1 MPIKFSP
8 MEATL
13 LSLFLGM
20 VASLVT
26 WAVTS
31 SRCQT
36 KACCDERHR
45 AVCVKIDNE
54 TLERKAEI
62 AELRAKQDRDNAQ
75 LKRMV
80 AGLIQYN
87 AEMTPD
93 EKERLINDRRSV

>member
-8 MEATL
+8 LEATL

-20 VASLVT
+20 LASLVT

-36 KACCDERHR
+36 KVCCDERHH
-45 AVCVKIDNE
+45 AVCVKLDNE

-62 AELRAKQDRDNAQ
+62 AELRTKQDRDNAQ

-80 AGLIQYN
+80 GGLIQYN
-87 AEMTPD
+87 TEMTPD
-93 EKERLINDRRSV
+93 EKERLINDRRSA